1 MEHIQQNHKSNDVFE
16 NMPVGSALRAM
27 VVPTI
32 ISQIIVLIYNM
43 ADTFYVG
50 RTNNPYMVAGASL
63 ILPVFNITLCLAG
76 LAGIGGGALVSRLL
90 GEKREDEARKA
101 GTFALYL
108 AIGISA
114 LFALIMGVF
123 MDPVL
128 MLLGAGENT
137 LVFAR
142 QYSFFVIVVGGIPTV
157 LSNVMSNLIR
167 SIGYSKEAGIGI
179 TLGGLLNIVLDPL
192 FMFVILPKGYEV
204 MGAGIATCLSNCMAC
219 VYFFIVT
226 ARMGKESVI
235 TLSLKNGLPE
245 KESMLAVFKVGIPS
259 AVTTFLFDLD
269 YIVVD
274 KLMVS
279 YNDFA
284 LAAVGIVLKV
294 ERLPL
299 NVGVGICQGMMPLV
313 AYNFAAKN
321 KKRMNDTI
329 RLSRKLGLV
338 IAGVSIVLYEIFVV
352 YLIRFFIEEGQTVA
366 MATDFLRIRVLATPL
381 MFLSFFT
388 VYLFQAFGKGDKA
401 LFLGV
406 MRWLVFN
413 IPMLFILNAIFGMY
427 GIVWSQITA
436 DTLTVLLSF
445 YVYRKYRP

>member
-128 MLLGAGENT
+128 MLLGTGENT

-179 TLGGLLNIVLDPL
+179 TLGGLLNIVL
-192 FMFVILPKGYEV
+192 
-204 MGAGIATCLSNCMAC
+204 
-219 VYFFIVT
+219 VYC
-226 ARMGKESVI
+226 
-235 TLSLKNGLPE
+235 
-245 KESMLAVFKVGIPS
+245 
-259 AVTTFLFDLD
+259 
-269 YIVVD
+269 Y
-274 KLMVS
+274 
-279 YNDFA
+279 
-284 LAAVGIVLKV
+284 
-294 ERLPL
+294 
-299 NVGVGICQGMMPLV
+299 
-313 AYNFAAKN
+313 
-321 KKRMNDTI
+321 
-329 RLSRKLGLV
+329 
-338 IAGVSIVLYEIFVV
+338 
-352 YLIRFFIEEGQTVA
+352 
-366 MATDFLRIRVLATPL
+366 
-381 MFLSFFT
+381 
-388 VYLFQAFGKGDKA
+388 
-401 LFLGV
+401 
-406 MRWLVFN
+406 
-413 IPMLFILNAIFGMY
+413 
-427 GIVWSQITA
+427 
-436 DTLTVLLSF
+436 
-445 YVYRKYRP
+445 